1 MQLNDQTKICVMSR
15 AIKFIFRFL
24 KEGEDPCVCET
35 NPSKSSELDVEL
47 SGLHYPITK
56 MSQACNDLMELA
68 RTTRVKLPKLI
79 EFYCEMSNETINL
92 W

>member
-1 MQLNDQTKICVMSR
+1 MSR